1 MKKSRRDR
9 KMFNE
14 GKQVGYIEGYKQ
26 GLHDGNPFNALSEAC
41 IKMAETIRQTLTDPK
56 VMQMIEEMNRT
67 EREELIIEGNDDEV
81 YGDN

>member
-14 GKQVGYIEGYKQ
+14 GKQVGYTEGYKQ
-26 GLHDGNPFNALSEAC
+26 GLHDGNPFIALSEAC
-41 IKMAETIRQTLTDPK
+41 VKMAETFRQTLTDPK

-67 EREELIIEGNDDEV
+67 EELIIEDEEND
-81 YGDN
+81 